1 MGGGSK
7 KKQTVGYKYFV
18 GKHMVLCRGPVDFIK
33 EMLVDDKLAL
43 SGTLTS
49 GNYTVSKEDLFGG
62 KSREGGVSGSLDVLN
77 GEPTQTVNSYLAS
90 KLGSFVPA
98 FRGVLSVVLRQMYLG
113 MSPYLKPWSFV
124 ASRIHVRQNG
134 IAQWYDAKSEINS
147 VPIIPPF
154 SNWRYL
160 VVPYV
165 DSTNYAGLDVDDSSW
180 SSGPA
185 PFANAYN
192 AGAGAA
198 GFDPNPGTVIA
209 LDQRVWLR
217 KKLYFTQI
225 PENVNFDSFVDN
237 GIEVYINGVHALSHF
252 TPVSSSY
259 SATIPGSM
267 FVSGQN
273 LIAVMG
279 YDDAPPS
286 LPGDAFYFDVKFAND
301 VVLSG
306 DMNPAHIIRE
316 CLTDPDWGMGYAES
330 DIDDASFTYAADML
344 YAEQMGMSLLWDT
357 QTSIEE
363 FIQLICRHINATI
376 YLDRRTGLF
385 VLKLIRN
392 DYDEGSLLQLNKSN
406 ITKIDDFSRGT
417 FGELVNS
424 VTVTYWDAITRD
436 DATITISDIALVS
449 MQGGTNNSSID
460 YEGFTN
466 SSIASRVAQ
475 RDLKTLS
482 TPLIS
487 CTIYANTDAE
497 DLNIGDVF
505 KLTWPDY
512 DLTNVIMRVAT
523 IGCGDGKSN
532 RVRLTCT
539 QDVFSMPDVAYIAP
553 TPPDGVPVDAAPVP
567 VSNRLAFE
575 VPYLEAVQQEG
586 QSVVDGNLTTNPD
599 IAYFSIAAAR
609 PSSNSINAILY
620 TDSGAGYE
628 EQLTVDFCP
637 FAELS
642 ADIDRN
648 ATSFVLSNLND
659 ESEIDLNTWFQI
671 GTEIMEVTNLVGTT
685 ITVKRG
691 LLDTVPV
698 NHSAGETLF
707 FWDAYEGTDPAQ
719 YVTGEVISGKLST
732 VTASGSL
739 PISSAPADSVTMVG
753 RLIKPY
759 PPGNV
764 KINSSYFPVAIL
776 GAFGLTWAH
785 RDRLQQTGSD
795 YIDFLDA
802 SIGPEAGTTYNLRL
816 YGELDT
822 LLRTVS
828 GSAAVSYN
836 WTDEEADSGL
846 TVPGSAGGGDYDTVV
861 AASSPTAR
869 WKMDETSGTTM
880 LDSVGGYHGTY
891 FNGVL
896 LGQPPLVADAG
907 KSAKFDG
914 SNDYATVPDNAALRP
929 GTGEYAIEM
938 TEKFTGTAFGMA
950 FGKFANPSPYPGPT
964 VFFNSANDTTV
975 AGRIEFRDKRQSG
988 YWVDSVAT
996 GLNDGVARH
1005 YIFQRRQVSPGVWK
1019 LEMYI
1024 NGVLD
1029 AATTLP
1035 AVEDLNTTNQIYVG
1049 SRDIQLVNGT
1059 ADDVIYYV
1067 GRALTP
1073 AEVQDHYLAS
1083 AGLSALP
1090 RLNGRIRFE
1099 LESVR
1104 DGKTSYQK
1112 HNVITDRAGYGY
1124 NWGKYWGGI

>member
-43 SGTLTS
+43 SGVLTS
-49 GNYTVSKEDLFGG
+49 GNYTVSKENLFGG

-124 ASRIHVRQNG
+124 AQRIHVRQNG
-134 IAQWYDAKSEINS
+134 LAQWYDAKAEIKNNDEVLVQYGDNFEYAITAQES
-147 VPIIPPF
+147 NPGHSNFSPP
-154 SNWRYL
+154 
-160 VVPYV
+160 
-165 DSTNYAGLDVDDSSW
+165 SSGW
-180 SSGPA
+180 LNAPGPFGHHDSGPA
-185 PFANAYN
+185 NIGTPNTDWPLHSTLWVRRTLTLSRGSFIRLNILIENGCVVIVNNEVVASVNPDNLQPPPSYVGYVDIGPYAVSSNINLLIKAY
-192 AGAGAA
+192 
-198 GFDPNPGTVIA
+198 DEV
-209 LDQRVWLR
+209 
-217 KKLYFTQI
+217 
-225 PENVNFDSFVDN
+225 DSGNNTFF
-237 GIEVYINGVHALSHF
+237 GIEGI
-252 TPVSSSY
+252 
-259 SATIPGSM
+259 
-267 FVSGQN
+267 
-273 LIAVMG
+273 
-279 YDDAPPS
+279 S
-286 LPGDAFYFDVKFAND
+286 LGFA
-301 VVLSG
+301 

-330 DIDDASFTYAADML
+330 DIDDTSFTYAADML

-406 ITKIDDFSRGT
+406 VSKIDDFSRGT

-424 VTVTYWDAITRD
+424 VTVTYWDATTRD

-466 SSIASRVAQ
+466 SNIASRVTQ

-523 IGCGDGKSN
+523 IGYGDGKSN

-539 QDVFSMPDVAYIAP
+539 QDIFSMPDVAYIAP

-586 QSVVDGNLTTNPD
+586 QSVVDGNLATNPD

-707 FWDAYEGTDPAQ
+707 FWDAYEGDDPTQ
-719 YVTGEVISGKLST
+719 YVTGEVVSGKLST

-739 PISSAPADSVTMVG
+739 PISSASADSVTMVG

-802 SIGPEAGTTYNLRL
+802 SIGPESGTTYNLRL

-822 LLRTVS
+822 LLRTENALTGINYDWTAEESDSGIIVVS
-828 GSAAVSYN
+828 TPGGLPPDSISGLLRWYDADTLSLTDGDFVSS
-836 WTDEEADSGL
+836 WTDKSSFANHA
-846 TVPGSAGGGDYDTVV
+846 VQANSANKPIFKAAIINGKNVV
-861 AASSPTAR
+861 R
-869 WKMDETSGTTM
+869 
-880 LDSVGGYHGTY
+880 
-891 FNGVL
+891 
-896 LGQPPLVADAG
+896 
-907 KSAKFDG
+907 FDG
-914 SNDYATVPDNAALRP
+914 SNDYLSFSEILDTSGATAHFFIVAKQNASGSRAIVGTRPSSGNNGWVLRYQSATQLMYYHAGYSP
-929 GTGEYAIEM
+929 NVTYNITDKFNLIEVQRNGLNITVGADGTL
-938 TEKFTGTAFGMA
+938 
-950 FGKFANPSPYPGPT
+950 
-964 VFFNSANDTTV
+964 DTTQTV
-975 AGRIEFRDKRQSG
+975 SG
-988 YWVDSVAT
+988 Y
-996 GLNDGVARH
+996 
-1005 YIFQRRQVSPGVWK
+1005 
-1019 LEMYI
+1019 
-1024 NGVLD
+1024 
-1029 AATTLP
+1029 
-1035 AVEDLNTTNQIYVG
+1035 
-1049 SRDIQLVNGT
+1049 
-1059 ADDVIYYV
+1059 
-1067 GRALTP
+1067 
-1073 AEVQDHYLAS
+1073 S
-1083 AGLSALP
+1083 AGSLNETRIGGALSSLDTYMSGDIAEIIIYDHVLTTIERNNIINYLNGKYTENSGL

-1104 DGKTSYQK
+1104 DGKISYQK